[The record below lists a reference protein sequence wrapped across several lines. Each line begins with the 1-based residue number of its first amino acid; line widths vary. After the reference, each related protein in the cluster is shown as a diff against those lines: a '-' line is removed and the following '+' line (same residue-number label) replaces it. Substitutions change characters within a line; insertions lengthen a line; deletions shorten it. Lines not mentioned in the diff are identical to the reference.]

1 MGGDTERAHVTFSEQ
16 REIGRRFADLD
27 LLTLTGLTR
36 CRAGRRLIMCVTTK
50 NERER
55 GYWAERVEPLLGD
68 DVEVRDEV
76 SQQEKAE
83 LSAGAAALLFPIQWP
98 EPFGLVMTEAMAC
111 GTPVIAWG
119 NGSVPEVVADGQT
132 GVVVSS
138 VEEMAAAVDRAGE
151 LDPRV
156 LRQRVQER
164 FSAEAMVTSYERIY
178 QRVLAGGHEAGRV
191 AHI

>member
-1 MGGDTERAHVTFSEQ
+1 
-16 REIGRRFADLD
+16 
-27 LLTLTGLTR
+27 
-36 CRAGRRLIMCVTTK
+36 
-50 NERER
+50 
-55 GYWAERVEPLLGD
+55 LGD

-83 LSAGAAALLFPIQWP
+83 LSAGAALLFPIQWP
-98 EPFGLVMTEAMAC
+98 EPFGLVMTEAMAW

-151 LDPRV
+151 LDSRV

-164 FSAEAMVTSYERIY
+164 FSA
-178 QRVLAGGHEAGRV
+178 GRV

>member
-1 MGGDTERAHVTFSEQ
+1 
-16 REIGRRFADLD
+16 
-27 LLTLTGLTR
+27 
-36 CRAGRRLIMCVTTK
+36 
-50 NERER
+50 
-55 GYWAERVEPLLGD
+55 
-68 DVEVRDEV
+68 
-76 SQQEKAE
+76 
-83 LSAGAAALLFPIQWP
+83 LFPIQWP

-111 GTPVIAWG
+111 GTPVIAWR